1 MLIRRGDKGE
11 KVKKVQRALQRF
23 GFDSK
28 DDGDFGPGT
37 ESAVKEF
44 QRRNNL
50 DVDGLVG
57 KGTLIALGLDP
68 NTLEAISGGTAGD
81 GTKIEFK
88 EEDVTVPE
96 VVQQRIR
103 EYVDVVVDRRS
114 KILGSCMNALANF
127 ETTMSF
133 ASAKE
138 ARPEILGAMLSK
150 AYALAVDE
158 LISEVPGLSTVKS
171 FFDAATEELERAG
184 KASASLSVGT
194 WIKDQRA
201 AIDDLIQRINRDKLQ
216 FAVEE
221 AYLDRGE
228 DDRQLFFGQFIDTIS
243 RLQQT
248 GLPNIDV
255 LEQQLYEQW
264 INAHFRSIGEEAPG
278 CIEYRWEFNADENVF
293 DFVSC
298 TVEAPFGD
306 KAGTALNRLL
316 ERGQLAGV
324 KHPLDFRVRKRVC
337 LRVASLVPGG
347 RSWDCG
353 WLDMDNH
360 VLHRPILPNAE
371 KGFQDPVWRGAVKR
385 FKRAD

>member
-1 MLIRRGDKGE
+1 M
-11 KVKKVQRALQRF
+11 
-23 GFDSK
+23 S
-28 DDGDFGPGT
+28 P
-37 ESAVKEF
+37 
-44 QRRNNL
+44 
-50 DVDGLVG
+50 
-57 KGTLIALGLDP
+57 
-68 NTLEAISGGTAGD
+68 
-81 GTKIEFK
+81 KIEFK
-88 EEDVTVPE
+88 EEDVTVPA

-114 KILGSCMNALANF
+114 KILGSCLNALASF

-138 ARPEILGAMLSK
+138 ARPDVLGAMLSK
-150 AYALAVDE
+150 AYELAVDE

-171 FFDAATEELERAG
+171 FFVAATREIERAG

-201 AIDDLIQRINRDKLQ
+201 AIDGLIQRVNRDELQ
-216 FAVEE
+216 SEVEE
-221 AYLDRGE
+221 AYLDLGE
-228 DDRQLFFGQFIDTIS
+228 DDRRLFFGQLVDTIS
-243 RLQQT
+243 RLRQT

-278 CIEYRWEFNADENVF
+278 CIEYRWEFDAEENAF

-306 KAGTALNRLL
+306 KVENFGLNRLL

-324 KHPLDFRVRKRVC
+324 KRPLDFRVRKRIC
-337 LRVASLVPGG
+337 
-347 RSWDCG
+347 
-353 WLDMDNH
+353 
-360 VLHRPILPNAE
+360 LHRKTSYLGVHPGIVA
-371 KGFQDPVWRGAVKR
+371 G
-385 FKRAD
+385 